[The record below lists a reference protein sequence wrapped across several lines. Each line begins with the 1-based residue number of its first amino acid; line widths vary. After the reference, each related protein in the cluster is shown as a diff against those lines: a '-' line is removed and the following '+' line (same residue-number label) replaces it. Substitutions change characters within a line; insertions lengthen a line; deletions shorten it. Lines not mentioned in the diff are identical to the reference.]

1 MTQQQNRAAIY
12 CRLSVDDGD
21 GESMSIQN
29 QRDMLTRYA
38 KENGFL
44 VHKVYIDDGYSGTD
58 FNRPQFKQMIEDI
71 ENKLIDIVITKD
83 LSRLGRDYLQTGTY
97 IEIYFPANDVRYI
110 AVNDGVDSANG
121 CDEFL
126 GIKNIINE
134 FYAKDISKKIRAARK
149 TLAKQG
155 KFTAPF
161 APYGYKKDPDDKHH
175 LLVDENTAPIVKRM
189 FTLASKGK
197 TPTEIAKLFT
207 DEKILIPRAYLAQ
220 TYGIYQTGY
229 DTRYPCDW
237 MATTVAEILRSKLY
251 IGTIVNQKRTSK
263 SFKNKKIIKRP
274 TEEWIEVE
282 NTHEAIIDRDT
293 WDVVQKL
300 VKVKKRPNKQ
310 GTSQIFAGLLRCAD
324 CGHALTY
331 NIGRV
336 GNFQGNFVCNYARNK
351 GGKYCTWHYI
361 SYKTLYQLV
370 FEDILS
376 LTILLKTDREAFE
389 TMLRTKLNAQNAKQ
403 LAALKKEQSKLK
415 SRLDELGKIMKKLY
429 EDNALSRITDEQYT
443 HLSADFLIERQ
454 QAEQRLSEIAVTLA
468 QQEHNLENA
477 AKFTAVIESLTDIK
491 ELNKTI
497 LNKLIDKILVH
508 EAEKVDGKRTQ
519 LIDIY
524 YRFVG
529 NINDNVAL

>member
-83 LSRLGRDYLQTGTY
+83 LSRLGREYLQTGTY
-97 IEIYFPANDVRYI
+97 IEICFPANDVRYI

-126 GIKNIINE
+126 GIRNIINE

-197 TPTEIAKLFT
+197 TPTEIAKMFT
-207 DEKILIPRAYLAQ
+207 DEKILIPRATWLRH
-220 TYGIYQTGY
+220 TEFTNLGIMQNTL
-229 DTRYPCDW
+229 
-237 MATTVAEILRSKLY
+237 M
-251 IGTIVNQKRTSK
+251 IG
-263 SFKNKKIIKRP
+263 
-274 TEEWIEVE
+274 W
-282 NTHEAIIDRDT
+282 
-293 WDVVQKL
+293 
-300 VKVKKRPNKQ
+300 
-310 GTSQIFAGLLRCAD
+310 
-324 CGHALTY
+324 
-331 NIGRV
+331 
-336 GNFQGNFVCNYARNK
+336 
-351 GGKYCTWHYI
+351 
-361 SYKTLYQLV
+361 
-370 FEDILS
+370 
-376 LTILLKTDREAFE
+376 
-389 TMLRTKLNAQNAKQ
+389 
-403 LAALKKEQSKLK
+403 
-415 SRLDELGKIMKKLY
+415 
-429 EDNALSRITDEQYT
+429 
-443 HLSADFLIERQ
+443 
-454 QAEQRLSEIAVTLA
+454 A
-468 QQEHNLENA
+468 QQL
-477 AKFTAVIESLTDIK
+477 
-491 ELNKTI
+491 
-497 LNKLIDKILVH
+497 
-508 EAEKVDGKRTQ
+508 Q
-519 LIDIY
+519 
-524 YRFVG
+524 RF
-529 NINDNVAL
+529 